1 MSGLFLPFTKSPPQ
15 NTPFPARKHQDFR
28 GDIVEMEAFAR
39 KLRVAALERNESLV
53 DALER
58 EAQRIIAATE
68 KGRKTVNSLSAK

>member
-1 MSGLFLPFTKSPPQ
+1 
-15 NTPFPARKHQDFR
+15 
-28 GDIVEMEAFAR
+28 MEDFAR